1 MKKLLTAITIMLMVS
16 ALNAGFRIVK
26 ATNGKE
32 LTIPKLAR
40 DLLKYD
46 VIFFGEEH
54 GVAEIHALQRELLP
68 YLQDSKRKLILS
80 FEMWERDTQDV
91 MDQFLAGQITEDE
104 FIELSRVW
112 PGYEQ
117 DYRPLI
123 MYAKEH
129 QLPVVAANVPTNYS
143 GQVTR
148 NSWDFIADLPESER
162 RLIASEFSAPQDAY
176 YDAFMQTMQ
185 TIGGHHID
193 PQSLEYYYQAQ
204 CLKDDTM
211 AESIYIALDYYKKAR
226 ILHFNGA
233 FHSQGFLGTVSRLQQ
248 RLPKLKIAVITPVRV
263 ADSQN
268 HKATAVQRSAGTH
281 LLLMDEV
288 EAQR

>member
-91 MDQFLAGQITEDE
+91 MDQFLAGR
-104 FIELSRVW
+104 SRK
-112 PGYEQ
+112 
-117 DYRPLI
+117 
-123 MYAKEH
+123 M
-129 QLPVVAANVPTNYS
+129 
-143 GQVTR
+143 
-148 NSWDFIADLPESER
+148 
-162 RLIASEFSAPQDAY
+162 
-176 YDAFMQTMQ
+176 
-185 TIGGHHID
+185 
-193 PQSLEYYYQAQ
+193 SL
-204 CLKDDTM
+204 L
-211 AESIYIALDYYKKAR
+211 
-226 ILHFNGA
+226 N
-233 FHSQGFLGTVSRLQQ
+233 
-248 RLPKLKIAVITPVRV
+248 
-263 ADSQN
+263 
-268 HKATAVQRSAGTH
+268 SAGFGQAMSRTTV
-281 LLLMDEV
+281 L
-288 EAQR
+288 